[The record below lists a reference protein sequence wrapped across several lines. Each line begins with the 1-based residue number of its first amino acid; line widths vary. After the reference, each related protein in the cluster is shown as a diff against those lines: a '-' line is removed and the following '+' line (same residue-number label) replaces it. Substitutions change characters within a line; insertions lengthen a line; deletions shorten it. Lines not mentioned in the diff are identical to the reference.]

1 MRFMHLSDLHLGK
14 KLNEYSLADDQR
26 YILQQLVALAEK
38 QQPDAILLAGDIYD
52 KSIPSVEAVS
62 MFNSF
67 LTALAALKLP
77 VCIISGN
84 HDSAERLDFA
94 ADLLHDSGVHI
105 AGCYQPNV
113 AKVVL
118 EDSYGKV
125 NIYLLPFIKP
135 AMVKHYLTEDEA
147 AKISDYHSAVA
158 YVMEH
163 LPLNAEERNVLVA
176 HQFITGAKK
185 CDSEAVFVGGL
196 DNVGAEVFNAFDY
209 VALGHIHSPQNLAE
223 GRIRYCGTPLK
234 YSFSECNQQKSV
246 TFVTLGVKGELAVEE
261 VPLTPLREVRK
272 LKGTYAEVMQKSFYK
287 DFPMDADGR
296 LRDFFQVILTDEYDV
311 LDAAGKLRSVYK
323 NLLQLNYDNKRTQ
336 NMQNVEADTA
346 VVQKSPLT
354 LIDEFYE
361 LQNNQP
367 LSTEQREVV
376 QALLDEMEGE
386 DA

>member
-14 KLNEYSLADDQR
+14 KLNEYSLAEDQR

-118 EDSYGKV
+118 EDAYGKV

-185 CDSEAVFVGGL
+185 CDSGAVFVGGL

-246 TFVTLGVKGELAVEE
+246 TFVTLGAKGELAVEE

-272 LKGTYAEVMQKSFYK
+272 IKGTYAEVMQKSFYK
-287 DFPMDADGR
+287 DFPLDDDGR

-311 LDAAGKLRSVYK
+311 LDAAAKLRSVYK

-376 QALLDEMEGE
+376 QSLLDEMEGE